1 MTFTPA
7 QKKIVSGVAV
17 AAASVVLAF
26 LLWAAG
32 AFERW
37 EMRTWDWRVGITAR
51 PSPSTDRIRLIMLD
65 QQSLDWAQEE
75 NGLPWPWPREV
86 YSVIISYLKR
96 AGAQSI
102 SFDVLYTEPSF
113 YGVSDDD
120 VFGESIENAGN
131 FIAATHFSEQSGNAT
146 LWPGGYPEVWLTI
159 QGLDQWLSAGKERG
173 VSVSRGLFPIPE
185 IAVPSFA
192 LADVQHDPDT
202 DGIYRRA
209 RLFRIFDEKAVA
221 SFGLAPLMASS
232 PDLRMEIR
240 EGSLFVDG
248 KEVPIDAR
256 GKAILRFRGPS
267 GTAFRHYSAAA
278 VIQSELREQAGE
290 PPVIQDPEAFRGRHV
305 IFGFSAPGLFDLR
318 PTPVG
323 GVFPGAEIHATTLD
337 NLLEGDFVIAVAPA
351 ATFALAFFL
360 ALVCAFAVLFSKK
373 AWQSL
378 LLCAVFL
385 PLPAIICLLACNEG
399 YWLPLVVQEAGISFS
414 LMGAFTVNYATEG
427 RQKRFIKGAFRQYLS
442 PAVIDQLIEHPE
454 RLKLGGEK
462 RIVSIFF
469 SDIQGFAGISEG
481 LDPEAL
487 TALLNEY
494 LSAMTDIIQEEG
506 GTVDKYI
513 GDAIIAFWNAPLDQQ
528 DHAERAARSALRC
541 QEKLAEMR
549 PGIRERIG
557 IDLFMR
563 IGLNTGAAV
572 VGNMGSNSRFDYT
585 ILGDA
590 VNLAARLEGINKQ
603 FGTYILASESLRS
616 ALPDSVHARNI
627 AHVAVVGRKEPVH
640 VFELLSQKDFESQE
654 QEFSSFAD
662 GLRAFTGGDFQAALD
677 IFLSTSKS
685 DPSAESYA
693 RKCRALIEHP
703 PQHWDGVWVMTDK

>member
-1 MTFTPA
+1 MNLTPA
-7 QKKIVSGVAV
+7 QKKAVSGAAVAIVSVA
-17 AAASVVLAF
+17 LAF
-26 LLWAAG
+26 LLRATG

-37 EMRTWDWRVGITAR
+37 ELRTWDWRINIAAR

-86 YSVIISYLKR
+86 YSAIISYLQR

-102 SFDVLYTEPSF
+102 AFDVLYTEPSF
-113 YGVSDDD
+113 YGPEDDAAL
-120 VFGESIENAGN
+120 GEAIGNAGN
-131 FIAATHFSEQSGNAT
+131 FIAATHFGETSGSAAS
-146 LWPGGYPEVWLTI
+146 WPDGYPAPGLAI
-159 QGLDQWLSAGKERG
+159 QGLEQWLSAGKKRG
-173 VSVSRGLFPIPE
+173 VAASRGLFPIPE
-185 IAVPSFA
+185 IAAPSFA
-192 LADVQHDPDT
+192 LTDVQHDPDT

-209 RLFRIFDEKAVA
+209 RLFRIFDGKTIP
-221 SFGLAPLMASS
+221 SFALAPLMVSS
-232 PDLRMEIR
+232 SGLRMEIR
-240 EGSLFVDG
+240 EGAIFVDG
-248 KEVPIDAR
+248 KKIPIDAH
-256 GKAILRFRGPS
+256 GNAILRFRGAS
-267 GTAFRHYSAAA
+267 GTTYRHYSAAA

-290 PPVIQDPEAFRGRHV
+290 PPVIQDPDAFRECHV

-337 NLLEGDFVIAVAPA
+337 NLMEGDFVFAAGPI
-351 ATFALAFFL
+351 ATFATAFLLTLFSS
-360 ALVCAFAVLFSKK
+360 FAVLFSRK

-385 PLPAIICLLACNEG
+385 PLPSIICLSACFSG
-399 YWLPLVVQEAGISFS
+399 CWLPLVVQEAAVSFS
-414 LMGAFTVNYATEG
+414 LLGAFTVNYATEG

-469 SDIQGFAGISEG
+469 SDIQGFTGISEG
-481 LDPEAL
+481 LDPEEL

-513 GDAIIAFWNAPLDQQ
+513 GDAIIAFWNAPIDQP

-541 QEKLAEMR
+541 QEKLASIR
-549 PGIRERIG
+549 PGIRERTG
-557 IDLFMR
+557 KDLFMR

-572 VGNMGSNSRFDYT
+572 VGNMGSSSRFDYT

-590 VNLAARLEGINKQ
+590 VNLASRIEGINKQ
-603 FGTYILASESLRS
+603 FGTYILASESLRE
-616 ALPDSVHARNI
+616 ALPDRFLARNI
-627 AHVAVVGRKEPVH
+627 SRVAVVGRKEPVR
-640 VFELLSQKDFESQE
+640 VFELLSHQDFETRK

-662 GLRAFTGGDFQAALD
+662 GLRAFNTGDFQTALD
-677 IFLSTSKS
+677 IFLSTEGT
-685 DPSAESYA
+685 DPAAASYA
-693 RKCRALIEHP
+693 RKCRAMIEHP
-703 PQHWDGVWVMTDK
+703 PQQWDGVWVMTDK